1 MNALSPQPD
10 NRRQI
15 VQGAAAPSRAKKVSE
30 TLARIDETYL
40 APFRDFE
47 RLDAKVREPGSAAPA
62 WSQIATFWLRRP
74 EGGVVRSEEDRAA
87 KIGELEGRLKDRPD
101 PDEVLKAYDAFVA
114 GRSTINHTQNRAIVA
129 LMIDAFPN
137 ARAHSP
143 EAWMETVIKEVR
155 VSEFSTL
162 VVAKAC
168 NLLTRSETFAPSV
181 GAVVE
186 RCELVREFVDHAIA
200 GVENA
205 RGQREY
211 YARCLTWLRET
222 SPWDGNPDN
231 RPNPLI
237 IDMGF
242 DPFTP
247 KRSEGNGRVG
257 YV

>member
-47 RLDAKVREPGSAAPA
+47 RLGAEVREPGSAAPA

-87 KIGELEGRLKDRPD
+87 KIGELEGCLQDRPD
-101 PDEVLKAYDAFVA
+101 PNEVREAYDAFVA
-114 GRSTINHTQNRAIVA
+114 GRSTINHAQNRAIVA

-181 GAVVE
+181 GAVVG
-186 RCELVREFVDHAIA
+186 RCELVKEFIDLAIA
-200 GVENA
+200 GVESGRA
-205 RGQREY
+205 QREY
-211 YARCLTWLRET
+211 YALCLQWLRDT
-222 SPWDGNPDN
+222 TPWDGSPEN
-231 RPNPLI
+231 RPEPLR
-237 IDMGF
+237 IDLGF
-242 DPFTP
+242 DPFAP
-247 KRSEGNGRVG
+247 KRSEGSGRVG